1 MAIALK
7 NLLLLA
13 EESNS
18 ITVNHLDGT
27 TSTLPFEQRS
37 FGYGQGGGPIGF
49 DSQPPFIITDL
60 PPVGSES
67 TGYVLEDPDTLDVVD
82 DLSSNFVRGG
92 AVTLGKRALKDL
104 ERFTKVIFSPSGLAW
119 TAAQLALSATNPKGP
134 IPEADPAA
142 ASDPDKGGLI
152 QGAQENLQKLKN
164 KFPRNQVTLPI
175 GTGLTIGTGAAGIRF
190 RKDGLADLTVE
201 SGHSYDPSNG
211 GAKYY
216 NITVNNAKNISEKA
230 KESNKNYNRLLN
242 IYGKHILDL
251 DLEPSIGSVKVDSK
265 KRKDSANAFLLEY
278 GGGAHSLFGIGRTA
292 IKKYKSNPYD
302 KSIEP
307 TSGYLPAFNSG
318 FFSLRQGSNTTK
330 ADVGRGNYTDYKTY
344 GKDHKGE
351 NYKHKVKSTR
361 IDLYKLGDPGRKPT
375 PTTPGDPGNSYRV
388 YDSKT
393 IDKISAANIFKRQG
407 LERIDDEFKDYIKFR
422 IAVVDTENPLNDN
435 VILFR
440 ALLDNVSDSFS
451 GEWNSFKYNG
461 RAEKFYTYGGFD
473 RSISF
478 GFKIHAQTRWEQ
490 KPLWRKLNYLVAQTA
505 PEYKNRRMRGVF
517 SRLTIGDW
525 MNEIPGFFTSVNL
538 SWNTAYP
545 WEIRHDVKINE
556 EGETVGTDRNINE
569 YPHILDVSC
578 KFQPV
583 HNFAPNNSPST
594 PFLLPEIGVEDARM
608 YAKQSDDELI
618 INRYENQAGNS
629 FTDGVAKDKKSAYY
643 DRSEALNDETK
654 QWELEEEAA
663 LEAEDAAFDD
673 EFLDEEFNLDLT

>member
-67 TGYVLEDPDTLDVVD
+67 TGYILEDPSTLDVVD
-82 DLSSNFVRGG
+82 NLSSNFVRGG

-104 ERFTKVIFSPSGLAW
+104 ERFGKVIFSPSGLAW
-119 TAAQLALSATNPKGP
+119 TAAQLALSRTNPKGP

-142 ASDPDKGGLI
+142 ASDPDKGALI
-152 QGAQENLQKLKN
+152 QGIQENLQKLKN

-175 GTGLTIGTGAAGIRF
+175 GTGLTVGTGAAGIRF

-211 GAKYY
+211 GAKYD
-216 NITVNNAKNISEKA
+216 NITVNNAKEISENA
-230 KESNKNYNRLLN
+230 KESNKNFNRLLN
-242 IYGKHILDL
+242 IYGKHILSDDL
-251 DLEPSIGSVKVDSK
+251 DPSIGSVKIDSK
-265 KRKDSANAFLLEY
+265 KRKDSSNAFLLEY
-278 GGGAHSLFGIGRTA
+278 GGGAHSLFGIGKTA

-307 TSGYLPAFNSG
+307 TSGYLPVFNSG
-318 FFSLRQGSNTTK
+318 FFSLRQGPNTTNQIVIGSS
-330 ADVGRGNYTDYKTY
+330 DYTDYKTV
-344 GKDHKGE
+344 KGLP
-351 NYKHKVKSTR
+351 HQVKSTR
-361 IDLYKLGDPGRKPT
+361 INLYKIGDPGKKARSPESFIPQNHSSK
-375 PTTPGDPGNSYRV
+375 NKHSYGV
-388 YDSKT
+388 YNVRT
-393 IDKISAANIFKRQG
+393 VDKISAANIFKRQG
-407 LERIDDEFKDYIKFR
+407 VTDITEFKDYIKFR

-545 WEIRHDVKINE
+545 WEIRHDG
-556 EGETVGTDRNINE
+556 GEDGADSDLNE

-578 KFQPV
+578 NFQPV
-583 HNFAPNNSPST
+583 HNFAPSNSPTT
-594 PFLLPEIGVEDARM
+594 PFLLPEIGVEGNRKYAR
-608 YAKQSDDELI
+608 KDSNEFET
-618 INRYENQAGNS
+618 NFNKN
-629 FTDGVAKDKKSAYY
+629 GVAENAKASIIPPPPPPPPTDDSSP
-643 DRSEALNDETK
+643 DSPQNTSTGGFLT
-654 QWELEEEAA
+654 EED
-663 LEAEDAAFDD
+663 LISR
-673 EFLDEEFNLDLT
+673 FLPQNQFL

>member
-37 FGYGQGGGPIGF
+37 FGYGQGGGKIGF
-49 DSQPPFIITDL
+49 DSQPPFIINDFNGNPL
-60 PPVGSES
+60 PGVEQNPNSS
-67 TGYVLEDPDTLDVVD
+67 TADIVD
-82 DLSSNFVRGG
+82 EVTNNFVRGG
-92 AVTLGKRALKDL
+92 VVTLGKRALKDF
-104 ERFTKVIFSPSGLAW
+104 ERFGKVIFSPSGLAW
-119 TAAQLALSATNPKGP
+119 TAAQLALARTNPSGP
-134 IPEADPAA
+134 IPEADPESAKN
-142 ASDPDKGGLI
+142 PDKGALI
-152 QGAQENLQKLKN
+152 QGIQGAAQKLKN
-164 KFPRNQVTLPI
+164 KFPRNQVSLPI
-175 GTGLTIGTGAAGIRF
+175 GTGLTVGTGAAGIRF
-190 RKDGLADLTVE
+190 RKDGLADLTIE
-201 SGHSYDPSNG
+201 GGHNYDPNRG
-211 GAKYY
+211 GAKYD
-216 NITVNNAKNISEKA
+216 NITTSNAKEISENA
-230 KESNKNYNRLLN
+230 KESNKNFNRLLN
-242 IYGKHILDL
+242 IYGKHQLNLD
-251 DLEPSIGSVKVDSK
+251 PKINSVSD
-265 KRKDSANAFLLEY
+265 DPNFLLDY
-278 GGGAHSLFGIGRTA
+278 GGGAHSIFGIGRTR
-292 IKKYKSNPYD
+292 IKKYRSNPYND
-302 KSIEP
+302 IGDNG
-307 TSGYLPAFNSG
+307 GYLPTFNNSL
-318 FFSLRQGSNTTK
+318 FSLRQGSNITK
-330 ADVGRGNYTDYKTY
+330 TDVGRSKYTDYKTKL
-344 GKDHKGE
+344 GKPHQ
-351 NYKHKVKSTR
+351 VKSTR

-556 EGETVGTDRNINE
+556 EGETIGTDRNINE

-578 KFQPV
+578 EFQPV